1 MTANLYAALVRAQ
14 AAVRPVEKDSTNSF
28 HKYKYASGDDV
39 IASARAA
46 LNAHGLAA
54 FALRWHVTEAPT
66 WYIDWQ
72 PDPTD
77 PTVDPKAKRH
87 LPVKVEDIAI
97 RLSVHF
103 RLVHESGEA
112 LDFDPFGVPVLP
124 EKGRPIDKAE
134 AGARTYAL
142 SYFLRDLLLIP
153 RVDEGSDVDQRDDR
167 DRSGRATAPRPAAV
181 PAPKPAVAPPAP
193 AAPPPP
199 AADPKRAE
207 ADAAYAKTIAAW
219 PAHESEINAAVERA
233 STAADALTILRNL
246 YSRFQREAPR
256 LPQRTPDEA
265 ATVQRLRDT
274 IAQFD
279 TDGLAEAAAQARE
292 IVSEYGGLDGC
303 TGADLPALVSQVDA
317 LATSVRAG
325 KAA

>member
-1 MTANLYAALVRAQ
+1 M
-14 AAVRPVEKDSTNSF
+14 ST
-28 HKYKYASGDDV
+28 
-39 IASARAA
+39 
-46 LNAHGLAA
+46 L
-54 FALRWHVTEAPT
+54 
-66 WYIDWQ
+66 
-72 PDPTD
+72 
-77 PTVDPKAKRH
+77 
-87 LPVKVEDIAI
+87 
-97 RLSVHF
+97 
-103 RLVHESGEA
+103 RLVFMGSP
-112 LDFDPFGVPVLP
+112 PFGVPVLP

-207 ADAAYAKTIAAW
+207 ADAALVKTLAAW
-219 PAHESEINAAVERA
+219 PAHEQEIRDAVDRTRNA
-233 STAADALTILRNL
+233 TDALSILRKL
-246 YSRFQREAPR
+246 YLAFQAEAGHTVDK
-256 LPQRTPDEA
+256 LPARTPDEA

-274 IAQFD
+274 IAQLD

-325 KAA
+325 RAA